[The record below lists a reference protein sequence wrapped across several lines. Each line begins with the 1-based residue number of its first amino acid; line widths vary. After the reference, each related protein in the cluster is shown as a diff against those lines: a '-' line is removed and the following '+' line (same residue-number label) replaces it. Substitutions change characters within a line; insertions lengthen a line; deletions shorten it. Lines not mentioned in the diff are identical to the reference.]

1 MKNRLLTLV
10 ALCAATASALP
21 LWAAY
26 PDDPALT
33 FVDPDLDALM
43 ATPGSQETYYMYHVA
58 TGKFLNDG
66 NWKNNWNSEVVIA
79 DDGLAVTLSYGLDT
93 HFGYLAEDDENY
105 NPNMGFRLTTFEGY
119 TNGNFHEIYLLNSSG
134 VMCVDHNA
142 QGRNIWK
149 ITKQD
154 NGYYRISVGEGTPEF
169 TEIGEYGDRCWAV
182 EEGDNGVNGIMDMN
196 AADYNNPQA
205 DWQFVAEDVYEVYNA
220 KKNVLKPAIEEA
232 EAVGVDCT
240 AEKIVYG
247 MTSATAEEITVIAE
261 ALDVK
266 VLEAKYSSASPQ
278 NPVDVTSL
286 MVNPSFDGNANG
298 WTTERE
304 ADPTGQQDN
313 FGYQGSTQNTSD
325 GTTFAGFWERW
336 NPNAPQMDWSIHQNL
351 NNIPNGRY
359 RLTAYVLTYKQEED
373 GVGPQGLYVYATS
386 FDTETRSSEQPL
398 ASPDGAGY
406 ASPVSVEFDV
416 VNHVATVGFKAVDYN
431 SNWAGVDNFKLEFMG
446 AATVEATARDLLAK
460 AIEDANAN
468 LNSVDKTSNAGKT
481 RFQEVINLAT
491 QAQQNTEVADD
502 SLLALSYQLI
512 AEFDTLKVDAD
523 AYTEL
528 GEITKGMQEKISNPE
543 SPYNGMLIGTEY
555 YNYYGELMVGYN
567 VGTFDP
573 REIGGVQAKADSL
586 YTEAI
591 AALLTS
597 GKTNNVTGMLVNP
610 TFENNSASGWSGTSV
625 SGWSGT
631 VATAVKDG
639 MLEMFGKNYDFY
651 QEVTGMPAGTYEMT
665 LQGFHRPSN
674 NDNCQ
679 TAWGVEGDPYYEVE
693 AYAYVN
699 DGLAELNHCY
709 DHVTDTVVNGD
720 DIALVVGD
728 ESISGKYAVN
738 NITSAS
744 MVLAHG
750 DYPVTVKGY
759 VGRDGILRVGVKLDN
774 NQPQCWSAFGHFEIK
789 YLGAADMSGA
799 NPMLNELIGLA
810 QTLAAGDALAT
821 ADTRKALNDAVTAA
835 NNAVSGTLTEET
847 YQSNTD
853 ALNEAMADF
862 RDALAAAAALET
874 KATNHESKLYALG
887 EGSYEQ
893 YAGTEGYD
901 ELADLTEGILIDYVD
916 QMEDFESMAQ
926 IEQFSTDLDKA
937 YSKMV
942 TADFD
947 GTGASLENAADATV
961 FIVNPSFSV
970 ETVDED
976 GKTTETASADGWTA
990 TGGTATSALN
1000 YEIFDD
1006 SCEIRQ
1012 TLYNLPAGSYR
1023 LIWNGFYRAGDYD
1036 PAAENRVEND
1046 FTEPQNAEVFVDNGE
1061 NHWSQKLA
1069 SIFDGVTSRKYDGSD
1084 VVLSADLFP
1093 DKEVQLYY
1101 VIPNNVAGAQGRFD
1115 EGMYEGSLEFF
1126 VAEGDE
1132 PTIGVRKIGHITD
1145 DWACFD
1151 NFRLEYLGI
1160 PDAADLVLDETKTY
1174 GVTSG
1179 TYADVAMRRT
1189 LDAGK
1194 WNTFCVPFNMTAEQ
1208 LAANG
1213 ITRVVGLAVDPA
1225 STEEGVN
1232 LVSTDV
1238 TEVKAGMPYLV
1249 QVDRDVTALFV
1260 DGVYVTA
1267 SEPAAQIVGTVGDY
1281 TVKMT
1286 GNYSATPLPAGAY
1299 FVSDNTFY
1307 VIGDG
1312 VIVNMK
1318 GFRAYLTLTDA
1329 AGRAVEA
1336 NIRLVG
1342 LDGGTEGGGTTV
1354 IEGVAGG
1361 EADAPVDVYTLS
1373 GVKVKGGVKASG
1385 ALDGLQRGIY
1395 IVNGKKIIK

>member
-1 MKNRLLTLV
+1 MKNRLLALM
-10 ALCAATASALP
+10 ALCTATASTMP

-26 PDDPALT
+26 PDDPTLT
-33 FVDPDLDALM
+33 FVSDDELGLDELM
-43 ATPGSQETYYMYHVA
+43 ANPGTQKTFYMYHVA

-66 NWKNNWNSEVVIA
+66 NWKNNWSSEVVIA
-79 DDGLAVTLSYGLDT
+79 NDGLAVTLSYGLDT
-93 HFGYLAEDDENY
+93 QFGYLAENDENY
-105 NPNMGFRLTTFEGY
+105 NPNMGFRLTTFEGH

-336 NPNAPQMDWSIHQNL
+336 NPNVPQMDWSVHQDL

-359 RLTAYVLTYKQEED
+359 KLTAYVLTNKKADE
-373 GVGPQGLYVYATS
+373 GGPQGLYVYATS
-386 FDTETRSSEQPL
+386 FGAETRSSEQPL
-398 ASPDGAGY
+398 GSPDGAGY
-406 ASPVSVEFDV
+406 ASPISVEFDV
-416 VNHVATVGFKAVDYN
+416 INGAVTVGFKAVDYN
-431 SNWAGVDNFKLEFMG
+431 SNWAGVDNFKLEFLG
-446 AATVEATARDLLAK
+446 AAAAETTARDLLAK
-460 AIEDANAN
+460 AIGDANAN
-468 LNSVDKTSNAGKT
+468 LNKVGKTSNAGKA

-502 SLLALSYQLI
+502 SLLALSDQLI
-512 AEFDTLKVDAD
+512 AEFDTLKADAD

-528 GEITKGMQEKISNPE
+528 GEITKGMQEKMSDPD
-543 SPYNGMLIGTEY
+543 SPYNGMLNGTEY
-555 YNYYGELMVGYN
+555 YSYYGQLMVGWN
-567 VGTFDP
+567 AGSFDP
-573 REIGGVQAKADSL
+573 KGIDGVQAKADSL

-591 AALLTS
+591 ASLLTS
-597 GKTNNVTGMLVNP
+597 GQTDNVTGMLANP
-610 TFENNSASGWSGTSV
+610 TFANNSTSGWSGT
-625 SGWSGT
+625 G
-631 VATAVKDG
+631 ATGVKDG
-639 MLEMFGKNYDFY
+639 MLEMYDKNYDFY
-651 QEVTGMPAGTYEMT
+651 QEFTGMPAGTYEMT

-947 GTGASLENAADATV
+947 GTGASLEDAVDATV
-961 FIVNPSFSV
+961 FIINPSFSV
-970 ETVDED
+970 ETVGED
-976 GKTTETASADGWTA
+976 GKTTETTSADGWTA
-990 TGGTATSALN
+990 TDGTATRCMN
-1000 YEIFDD
+1000 YEFYGGDSEDKKMADD
-1006 SCEIRQ
+1006 ANIKQ
-1012 TLYNLPAGSYR
+1012 TLYNMPAGYYR
-1023 LIWNGFYRAGDYD
+1023 LMWNGFYRSAGTQD
-1036 PAAENRVEND
+1036 AAEARLERVNAGLE
-1046 FTEPQNAEVFVDNGE
+1046 EEINAEVFVDNGE

-1069 SIFDGVTSRKYDGSD
+1069 SIFDEVAERRYEGNGVILSD
-1084 VVLSADLFP
+1084 TLFP
-1093 DKEVQLYY
+1093 DKPEQIYY
-1101 VIPNNVAGAQGRFD
+1101 VVPDQV
-1115 EGMYEGSLEFF
+1115 EGVRGMFNEGLYEGNLVFH
-1126 VAEGDE
+1126 VAEGE
-1132 PTIGVRKIGHITD
+1132 TPTIGVRKTKTNLV
-1145 DWACFD
+1145 DWTCFD
-1151 NFRLEYLGI
+1151 NFRLEYYGENQ
-1160 PDAADLVLDETKTY
+1160 PDDFVSSVEEA
-1174 GVTSG
+1174 
-1179 TYADVAMRRT
+1179 VAE
-1189 LDAGK
+1189 G
-1194 WNTFCVPFNMTAEQ
+1194 TAEVVATQ
-1208 LAANG
+1208 WFTING
-1213 ITRVVGLAVDPA
+1213 VRVD
-1225 STEEGVN
+1225 
-1232 LVSTDV
+1232 
-1238 TEVKAGMPYLV
+1238 
-1249 QVDRDVTALFV
+1249 
-1260 DGVYVTA
+1260 
-1267 SEPAAQIVGTVGDY
+1267 EP
-1281 TVKMT
+1281 K
-1286 GNYSATPLPAGAY
+1286 
-1299 FVSDNTFY
+1299 
-1307 VIGDG
+1307 
-1312 VIVNMK
+1312 
-1318 GFRAYLTLTDA
+1318 
-1329 AGRAVEA
+1329 
-1336 NIRLVG
+1336 
-1342 LDGGTEGGGTTV
+1342 
-1354 IEGVAGG
+1354 
-1361 EADAPVDVYTLS
+1361 
-1373 GVKVKGGVKASG
+1373 
-1385 ALDGLQRGIY
+1385 QRGIY
-1395 IVNGKKIIK
+1395 IRQDILADGSKKAVKVMVK